1 MLALGTVQK
10 QRGLTP
16 APRWGLLVPR
26 GRAPLTDAVIAGVC
40 VPVVTLLPQ
49 LQDSVPA
56 GASVVSRV
64 VPGVDRCQLAG
75 ETERSYQGWRARQPR
90 TPGTVEPGGHRVVE
104 TGRFCSGARALRSA
118 GRLGLGEPREP
129 RLEPGPRAEAA
140 GRGPGPRELSETG

>member
-1 MLALGTVQK
+1 MALRIVQK

-26 GRAPLTDAVIAGVC
+26 GRAPLTDAVITSVC

-49 LQDSVPA
+49 LQDPVPA
-56 GASVVSRV
+56 GAAVVSRV
-64 VPGVDRCQLAG
+64 VPGVDGCQLAG
-75 ETERSYQGWRARQPR
+75 ETQCSYQGRRARQPG
-90 TPGTVEPGGHRVVE
+90 TPGTEERGGHRAVE
-104 TGRFCSGARALRSA
+104 TGHFCPGARALRSA

-140 GRGPGPRELSETG
+140 GGGPGPRELSEAR